1 MYADDI
7 LLYKPIGC
15 PEDYSGLQTDI
26 DAIQDCPQSGLNLA
40 LIFSKARRIR
50 RAVILNR
57 NHTPTSVEM

>member
-15 PEDYSGLQTDI
+15 PEDYSGLQTDV

-40 LIFSKARRIR
+40 LIFSKARLDWTDQNSCI
-50 RAVILNR
+50 
-57 NHTPTSVEM
+57 